1 MTPLNLK
8 LCNSPDFRELLMIGK
23 GMFWGVLGCA
33 LEETSMSLD
42 LRMQESESGAQTRP
56 VYNAGVHVEWG
67 IQWILNPQLVL
78 ISALMHKRK
87 FWSSNGR
94 DGCPGRP
101 SNEVQS
107 FPLPSSEQLYH
118 AFSWLANSHPLHWKD
133 NFNISKHDSRLCYCI
148 WKWFTQYV
156 HFYLAPAGNSQ

>member
-1 MTPLNLK
+1 
-8 LCNSPDFRELLMIGK
+8 
-23 GMFWGVLGCA
+23 
-33 LEETSMSLD
+33 MSQD

-56 VYNAGVHVEWG
+56 VYNAGVDVEWG

-101 SNEVQS
+101 SNEIQS

-118 AFSWLANSHPLHWKD
+118 AFS
-133 NFNISKHDSRLCYCI
+133 
-148 WKWFTQYV
+148 
-156 HFYLAPAGNSQ
+156 